1 MSTHLAAAILSNVRS
16 FDLGDCAPDE
26 DPEEARVQ
34 HIEREVFRIIDDGDV
49 FADCGA
55 ASPWRTA
62 EALLTMCADLT
73 EDARFGL
80 VATITEALDAVG
92 EDSAEDED
100 LPSLLADLES

>member
-1 MSTHLAAAILSNVRS
+1 MSTHLAAAIIAKIGS

-49 FADCGA
+49 FADYA
-55 ASPWRTA
+55 NASPALTA
-62 EALLTMCADLT
+62 GALLTLCADLS
-73 EDARFGL
+73 EDSRFGL
-80 VATITEALDAVG
+80 IVAITEALDAAR
-92 EDSAEDED
+92 EDSADEES